1 MPRYVPKSSATG
13 KTSNQ
18 EIIEELIIKKLKV
31 ETKCFE
37 MKVKAL
43 KRKLEE

>member
-1 MPRYVPKSSATG
+1 MPRHVPKFSVTG

-18 EIIEELIIKKLKV
+18 ESIEELTIKKLKL
-31 ETKCFE
+31 ETEYFE

-43 KRKLEE
+43 KLKFEE

>member
-1 MPRYVPKSSATG
+1 MPQHVPKSSVTG
-13 KTSNQ
+13 KKSNQ
-18 EIIEELIIKKLKV
+18 EIIEELTIKKLKV
-31 ETKCFE
+31 ETEYFE

>member
-1 MPRYVPKSSATG
+1 MPQHVPKSFGTG

-18 EIIEELIIKKLKV
+18 DIIEELTIKKLKV
-31 ETKCFE
+31 ETEYFV